1 MRGTLVGY
9 DNLWAV
15 ACAGTGTAGTG
26 RASTGTAGAG
36 RAGTGWAGAGEGVLH
51 TGEGRAHAEAATAYD
66 IEFMCVGGSCLGP
79 RGGNP
84 PPVPLRGWGA
94 LFAVISV
101 GAGRAGHGIEVRA
114 EPPQTLCAMEAAE
127 LAARDRELAARDR
140 DLDERD
146 RERSVGE
153 GGRAGR
159 GVEAMEV
166 LEEARAAGVRIDASR
181 GRVAMRSGGGAAL
194 VPRQL

>member
-15 ACAGTGTAGTG
+15 ACAEAGTAGTGTAGTG
-26 RASTGTAGAG
+26 R
-36 RAGTGWAGAGEGVLH
+36 AGAGEGVLH
-51 TGEGRAHAEAATAYD
+51 TGEGRAHAEAATAHD

-79 RGGNP
+79 HGGMP
-84 PPVPLRGWGA
+84 PSVPLRGWGA

-101 GAGRAGHGIEVRA
+101 GAGRASHGIEVRA

-127 LAARDRELAARDR
+127 LAARDRELA
-140 DLDERD
+140 ERD

-153 GGRAGR
+153 GGRAGH
-159 GVEAMEV
+159 GVEAV
-166 LEEARAAGVRIDASR
+166 EEARAAGVRIDASR

>member
-1 MRGTLVGY
+1 MR
-9 DNLWAV
+9 
-15 ACAGTGTAGTG
+15 C
-26 RASTGTAGAG
+26 
-36 RAGTGWAGAGEGVLH
+36 EGVLH

-114 EPPQTLCAMEAAE
+114 EPPQTLCAMEAAD
-127 LAARDRELAARDR
+127 LA
-140 DLDERD
+140 ERD

-194 VPRQL
+194 VPRQH